1 MDKIKC
7 GHDSGG
13 FYSIGP
19 WRKPSEMEA
28 LKTLKADNMMA
39 EIFRTASKP
48 RSDRSQLVLG
58 EKLSFKFLQVTYDLL
73 SIILRLI
80 LDVLGSFSPCP
91 S

>member
-1 MDKIKC
+1 VLHYIQLERLARENTLAHRAHLKVMDKIKC
-7 GHDSGG
+7 GYDSGS

-58 EKLSFKFLQVTYDLL
+58 EKL
-73 SIILRLI
+73 
-80 LDVLGSFSPCP
+80 
-91 S
+91 